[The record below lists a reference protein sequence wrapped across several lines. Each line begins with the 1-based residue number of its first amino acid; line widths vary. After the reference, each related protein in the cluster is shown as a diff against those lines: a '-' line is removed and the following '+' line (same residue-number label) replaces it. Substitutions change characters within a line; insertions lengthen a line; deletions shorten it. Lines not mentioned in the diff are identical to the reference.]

1 MTIERIES
9 NSEYMNHYT
18 LSVEDISVKLNEE
31 KIKSLINSSESS
43 MIIGQPRAVKALEM
57 GTEIKGKG
65 YNIFVTGISGTGR
78 ITAIKKIL
86 NNHSGSTSDLK
97 DIVYV
102 YNFKTPDSPMVLY
115 LNKGEGS
122 HFKKSI
128 HTLVED
134 LKKSITGILSKR
146 IYSGTRDEYISDFE
160 RTENRILSEFEQKLK
175 ENSFQIVKVSED
187 DEETTDIHP
196 IWRGKTVSFD
206 QLLEFVRE
214 GTVDEDYWNEQRKHY
229 YSYMEEMRHLF
240 IDINDLQ
247 LELEKKLQQLRIK
260 TVKPE
265 IERLFRKIK
274 ENYAEDKVITYLTD
288 FEEDVIQNLF
298 IFTGNQEEEEE
309 GDNPTDLL
317 RYGVN
322 IIVDHSRSEKVPVI
336 YENHPRYTNLFGSI
350 ETKIDLNG
358 ESRTNFLMIRAGS
371 LIQAS
376 GGFIILKAEDVLKEE
391 GTWENLKKALQTEE
405 VEIQIQSNA
414 FNLQNNSIKPSP
426 IKINTKILMV
436 GNENLYEILYNN
448 DRDFQ
453 KFFKISAEF
462 DSEMDLNDDNIKQY
476 IGFMNM
482 IVEDEKLSAPD
493 ITGIIE
499 IISYG
504 IRLAEHK
511 RKLSTRFSLIADLLR
526 EASYWAQKDHEGVV
540 TGKSVKK
547 TLRMRD
553 YLHNLPEEKLV
564 EFIDSGD
571 ILLSVSGESA
581 GRINGLAVHDRGF
594 YSFGSPLVISVQ
606 VSPGSEGLVNI
617 EREVGLSGDIHDKGV
632 FIIEGYLRKKYARD
646 FPLSF
651 FASICFEQSYGEVDG
666 DSASS
671 TEIYAL
677 LSAIADIPIKQS
689 IAVTGS
695 VNQMGQVQPVGGI
708 TEKITGFHTI
718 CKRLGFTGDQGV
730 IIPHQ
735 NIVNLTLPDEICTDI
750 KEKRFF
756 IYPIKT
762 IDEGME
768 ILTGMTAGE
777 RNKKGNFP
785 AHTINNLVESRLK
798 EIAHLIKNYS

>member
-9 NSEYMNHYT
+9 NSDYMNHYT
-18 LSVEDISVKLNEE
+18 LSVEDISVKLDEE
-31 KIKSLINSSESS
+31 KIASLIKSSESS

-78 ITAIKKIL
+78 ITAIKKTL
-86 NNHSGSTSDLK
+86 DSRSGSTDNLK

-102 YNFKTPDSPMVLY
+102 YNFKAPDSPLVLY
-115 LNKGEGS
+115 LKKGEGYS
-122 HFKKSI
+122 FKKNI
-128 HTLVED
+128 HSLVED

-146 IYSGTRDEYISDFE
+146 IYSGTRDEYISEFE
-160 RTENRILSEFEQKLK
+160 RTENRIISEFEQKLK
-175 ENSFQIVKVSED
+175 ENSFQIVKVSD
-187 DEETTDIHP
+187 DDDETTDIHP
-196 IWRGKTVSFD
+196 IWKGEAVSFD
-206 QLLEFVRE
+206 QLLEFVRK
-214 GTVDEDYWNEQRKHY
+214 GIVDEDYWNEQRKRY
-229 YSYMEEMRHLF
+229 YNYMEEMRHLF

-265 IERLFRKIK
+265 IGRLFSRIK
-274 ENYAEDKVITYLTD
+274 KNYTEDTVITYLTD

-298 IFTGNQEEEEE
+298 IFTGNQDEDEAE
-309 GDNPTDLL
+309 NPTDLL

-322 IIVDHSRSEKVPVI
+322 VVVDHSRSEKVPVI
-336 YENHPRYTNLFGSI
+336 FENHPRYTNLFGSI

-391 GTWENLKKALQTEE
+391 GTWENLKKALQTDE

-426 IKINTKILMV
+426 ITINTKILMV
-436 GNENLYEILYNN
+436 GNENLYEVLYNN

-476 IGFMNM
+476 IGFINM
-482 IVEDEKLSAPD
+482 IVKDEKLSAPD

-526 EASYWAQKDHEGVV
+526 EASYWAQKNKDTGI
-540 TGKSVKK
+540 TGKSVKEA
-547 TLRMRD
+547 LRMRD

-571 ILLSVSGESA
+571 ILLSVSGESV

-632 FIIEGYLRKKYARD
+632 FIIEGYLRKKYAGD

-671 TEIYAL
+671 TEIYAIM
-677 LSAIADIPIKQS
+677 SAIADIPIKQS

-718 CKRLGFTGDQGV
+718 CKKLGFTGDQGV
-730 IIPHQ
+730 IIPYQ

-750 KEKRFF
+750 KEKRFS

-768 ILTGMTAGE
+768 ILTGMAAGE
-777 RNKKGNFP
+777 RNKKGNYP
-785 AHTINNLVESRLK
+785 SHTINNLVETRLK
-798 EIAHLIKNYS
+798 EFAHLIKNYS